1 VTLPESEA
9 VVESGR
15 PPMKGRSMG
24 VRAPK
29 RQRRRSRERKLSTD
43 LAPQPD
49 AVLYLGTTYETNV
62 AQYLIETGLSPNR
75 SDVLDSECSLPAK
88 TRAGSSD

>member
-1 VTLPESEA
+1 M
-9 VVESGR
+9 ESGR

-29 RQRRRSRERKLSTD
+29 RQRRRSRERKISTD
-43 LAPQPD
+43 LAPRPTD
-49 AVLYLGTTYETNV
+49 FFNAE
-62 AQYLIETGLSPNR
+62 IPNR